1 MTTSTSRLQAL
12 LRAEAAGGLTL
23 SVGMV
28 VALLWSGWAPD
39 HYHDF
44 WHHHFGAPTLSSWH
58 LGTPHD
64 IVANAVLTI
73 FFFGVGLELARELR
87 HGHLRV
93 KKNALMPALAALGG
107 MVATALFA
115 VTLGYASGSSDLA
128 KGWGVPMATDI
139 AFALGA
145 LALVGKRIPRELRIF
160 LLTLAIVDDVLS
172 VIALALSDPTKIR
185 PLYLALLPATVFLLS
200 FKSRQRLVVTMM
212 IRVVATWMVLAAANV
227 EPCLAGAIVGL
238 VAPFGSN
245 SEVTERLEHRVV
257 LLATWIALPLF
268 ALTACGIDWRSISW
282 SNKTWTF
289 IGLMAAARLVGKIVG
304 IVGVV
309 TLASRFG
316 LGSRPGNTKQ
326 VASLAS
332 LCAVGFTV
340 PLLFA
345 EQAYGAAN
353 ASYFQTTAALLGVS
367 VLAAVVGCAGLWTSG
382 SSTKGSEQ

>member
-1 MTTSTSRLQAL
+1 MTTSASRLRAL
-12 LRAEAAGGLTL
+12 LRAEAAGGVSL

-44 WHHHFGAPTLSSWH
+44 WHYHFGAPTLSSWH

-87 HGHLRV
+87 HGHLRD

-115 VTLGYASGSSDLA
+115 VTLGYTSGSSELA

-200 FKSRQRLVVTMM
+200 FKSRQSLVFTMM

-227 EPCLAGAIVGL
+227 EPCLAGAIVGV

-245 SEVTERLEHRVV
+245 PEGAERLEHRVV
-257 LLATWIALPLF
+257 LLATWISLPLF
-268 ALTACGIDWRSISW
+268 ALTACGIDWRAISW
-282 SNKTWTF
+282 NHETWTF
-289 IGLMAAARLVGKIVG
+289 VGLMAAARLVGKIVG
-304 IVGVV
+304 VVGAV
-309 TLASRFG
+309 TLASHFG
-316 LGSRPGNTKQ
+316 LGSPPGNVKQ
-326 VASLAS
+326 MASLAS

-345 EQAYGAAN
+345 EQAYGASHP
-353 ASYFQTTAALLGVS
+353 SYFQTTAALLSVS
-367 VLAAVVGCAGLWTSG
+367 VLAAVVGCAGLWISG